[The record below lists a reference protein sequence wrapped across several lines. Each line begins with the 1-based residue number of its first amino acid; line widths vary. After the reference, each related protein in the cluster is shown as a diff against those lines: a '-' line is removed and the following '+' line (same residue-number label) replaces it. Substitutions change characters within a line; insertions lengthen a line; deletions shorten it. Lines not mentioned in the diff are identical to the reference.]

1 MGYLEK
7 IDERGKDK
15 KKVAGARV
23 SEVVLA
29 ALNNAE
35 NDIDKIGYSFSLSR
49 IIEKALDDT
58 LLELKDKSG
67 IDYYKLIKWQR
78 RIQKTHSVIKQYID
92 TEDFDKYVLELK
104 KDVINSTIKNQSRY
118 DFDDELTYSSHRL
131 AIQWN
136 FALEFSDSPIRVRE
150 DGGMAVF
157 GTELVAVDDT
167 YSWSLSYLAKLLN
180 KTDKEFIQL
189 LESAGI
195 TEKDINSSIT
205 QDEKIL
211 LIHNASKWSK
221 KSWHDITS
229 EESNLFIKHGIEWV
243 RGLD

>member
-23 SEVVLA
+23 SEIVLA

-35 NDIDKIGYSFSLSR
+35 NDIDKMGYSFSLSK

-58 LLELKDKSG
+58 LLELKEKSG

-78 RIQKTHSVIKQYID
+78 RIQKTYSVIKQYID
-92 TEDFDKYVLELK
+92 TEDFDQYVLEFK

-118 DFDDELTYSSHRL
+118 DFDEELTYNSHSL
-131 AIQWN
+131 AIRWN

-150 DGGMAVF
+150 DGGMTVF
-157 GTELVAVDDT
+157 GTELVAFDDT
-167 YSWSLSYLAKLLN
+167 YSWSLIHQAKLLN
-180 KTDKEFIQL
+180 KTDEEFIKL

-195 TEKDINSSIT
+195 AEKDINSGIT

-221 KSWHDITS
+221 KSWHDITP
-229 EESNLFIKHGIEWV
+229 EENNLLTKYGVEW
-243 RGLD
+243 GPWS